1 MDDVDTVVVGA
12 GVVGLAVAR
21 QLALA
26 GREVL
31 VLEAAAR
38 FGTGASARN
47 SEVIHAGIYYPAGS
61 LKARLCVR
69 GRERLYEFCA
79 ERAIPHRR
87 CGKLVVAVTDAEL
100 PGLARVAAAAR
111 ANGVDLTRL
120 DRAAVQAMEPQL
132 SCAAALHSPLTGI
145 IDSQAYM
152 LALLADAESLGATL
166 ACGSAVTRVVPE
178 DGAMLIGVNG
188 AEPAV
193 RARTLVN
200 CAGVEAPAVARLV
213 RGFPPAHIPVAYFAK
228 GNYFT
233 LKARA
238 PFERLIYP
246 LPEAGGLGIHLTLDL
261 AGRARFGPDVEW
273 VEGCDYS
280 VNAGRAAAFYAAIR
294 RYWPAL
300 ADGAL
305 QADYAGVR
313 PRITGPGE
321 PLGDF
326 RIDDARTHGV
336 PGLVNLFGIESPG
349 LTASLAIAGE
359 VVARLRL

>member
-1 MDDVDTVVVGA
+1 
-12 GVVGLAVAR
+12 
-21 QLALA
+21 
-26 GREVL
+26 
-31 VLEAAAR
+31 
-38 FGTGASARN
+38 
-47 SEVIHAGIYYPAGS
+47 
-61 LKARLCVR
+61 LKARLCVA
-69 GRERLYEFCA
+69 GRERLYDLCREHGIA
-79 ERAIPHRR
+79 HRR
-87 CGKLVVAVTDAEL
+87 CGKLIVAVTQAQLPEL
-100 PGLARVAAAAR
+100 TRIAAAAR
-111 ANGVDLTRL
+111 ANGVELAL
-120 DRAAVQAMEPQL
+120 LSRAEALALEPQL
-132 SCAAALHSPLTGI
+132 SCAGALHSPLTGI
-145 IDSQAYM
+145 VDSHGLM
-152 LALLADAESLGATL
+152 LALLGEAERHGATL
-166 ACGSAVTRVVPE
+166 VCASSVTRVVLE
-178 DGAMLIGVNG
+178 ERAVLVGVNG
-188 AEPAV
+188 AEPAL

-200 CAGVEAPAVARLV
+200 CAGVQAPAVARLME
-213 RGFPPAHIPVAYFAK
+213 GFPPMHIPVAYFAK

-261 AGRARFGPDVEW
+261 AGRARFGPDVDWAERA
-273 VEGCDYS
+273 DYS
-280 VNAGRAAAFYAAIR
+280 VKAPRAPASSAPIR

-321 PLGDF
+321 PLADF